1 MFVKWLFSQWAAAI
15 IFSYFFDEEPKIRFN
30 REYVHI
36 WWNNLSSLHTN
47 LKVKCF
53 IPALPA
59 ATIRTEKK
67 QGLLFFLIF
76 FLWLPK
82 SSIFLLD
89 CPILKSHYRLSQC
102 CYVQPIAILFGATSA
117 AQITHFTFMLQS
129 FQWESKLCTQNCEA
143 HLTCFQPT
151 STLSVCSHLNCTYT
165 KTQSCFNKI

>member
-1 MFVKWLFSQWAAAI
+1 MKQSVFTSHKFKGEVFYPCASSSDNQ
-15 IFSYFFDEEPKIRFN
+15 N
-30 REYVHI
+30 R
-36 WWNNLSSLHTN
+36 
-47 LKVKCF
+47 
-53 IPALPA
+53 
-59 ATIRTEKK
+59 KK
-67 QGLLFFLIF
+67 QGLLFFCLF
-76 FLWLPK
+76 FLRLPK

>member
-1 MFVKWLFSQWAAAI
+1 MKNQ
-15 IFSYFFDEEPKIRFN
+15 PKIEFN

-47 LKVKCF
+47 LNLIF
-53 IPALPA
+53 IPALTA
-59 ATIRTEKK
+59 VKIRKEKTRNVV
-67 QGLLFFLIF
+67 FLKTTKKASKI
-76 FLWLPK
+76 LSRC
-82 SSIFLLD
+82 SS
-89 CPILKSHYRLSQC
+89 LKSHYQLSQC

-129 FQWESKLCTQNCEA
+129 FQWESKLCTQNYEA

-165 KTQSCFNKI
+165 KTQSSFNKI